1 MWLSVGYTIPQ
12 QGDRN
17 LKPGTLPFESTDKF
31 LFDGNDGFLRSVT
44 LDNYRF
50 EDELTLSCWVTFGDS
65 LFDFTPTSTVKNF
78 MIIDQSKTNN
88 LTGYSLFVTRNPN
101 SNQALLRFQVGKDQA
116 TPFPAADYRA
126 QIRIDNIADVE
137 SKTFFIMASVRND
150 TIRLSLRANGVSLN
164 NSKTLTDEN
173 PIAYDLQ
180 TNAFCIGNTSPTA
193 SNEFAGNIDE
203 VGVFNQYLNN
213 ANADAIF
220 NWDQNG
226 NLQKYSNNNSYTL
239 AAWYRMGEYAT
250 YTPNTE
256 TYNLLSQTP
265 ELAVPIVTQDGVNI
279 VSQAFT
285 ENIGVWRLKNAVD
298 LNNANLDLVSFRL
311 GAPDPTIG
319 FLPLNAK
326 TEPGL
331 PPPT

>member
-1 MWLSVGYTIPQ
+1 
-12 QGDRN
+12 
-17 LKPGTLPFESTDKF
+17 
-31 LFDGNDGFLRSVT
+31 
-44 LDNYRF
+44 
-50 EDELTLSCWVTFGDS
+50 
-65 LFDFTPTSTVKNF
+65 
-78 MIIDQSKTNN
+78 
-88 LTGYSLFVTRNPN
+88 
-101 SNQALLRFQVGKDQA
+101 
-116 TPFPAADYRA
+116 
-126 QIRIDNIADVE
+126 
-137 SKTFFIMASVRND
+137 
-150 TIRLSLRANGVSLN
+150 
-164 NSKTLTDEN
+164 
-173 PIAYDLQ
+173 
-180 TNAFCIGNTSPTA
+180 
-193 SNEFAGNIDE
+193 
-203 VGVFNQYLNN
+203 
-213 ANADAIF
+213 
-220 NWDQNG
+220 
-226 NLQKYSNNNSYTL
+226 
-239 AAWYRMGEYAT
+239 YAT